1 MVEEDPEVE
10 ATMEEDPEA
19 MEGVM
24 MEVNPEVKVE
34 QEDPE
39 LKVTM
44 VEQDPELKVTTVA
57 EGPEVMVGVKENKIT
72 CKRMN
77 KS

>member
-1 MVEEDPEVE
+1 MAEEDPEVE
-10 ATMEEDPEA
+10 ATTEEDPEA

-39 LKVTM
+39 LKATM
-44 VEQDPELKVTTVA
+44 VEQDPELKATVVE
-57 EGPEVMVGVKENKIT
+57 EGPEAMVGVKENKIT
-72 CKRMN
+72 CKRKN